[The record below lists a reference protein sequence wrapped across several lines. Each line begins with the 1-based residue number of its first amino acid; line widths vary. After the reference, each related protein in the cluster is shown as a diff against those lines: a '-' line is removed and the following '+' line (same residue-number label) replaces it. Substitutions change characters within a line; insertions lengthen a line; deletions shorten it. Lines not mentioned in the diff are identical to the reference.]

1 MSVLPQELQ
10 DKIFMYLDYST
21 LVECRDFQS
30 PFIQKYSEF
39 STLEEAVENGNTAN
53 VTWLLEKGVKPK
65 YDIIAIA
72 RKYKY
77 NELAN
82 WLIQNR
88 TKYKNLDKMI
98 TRYEQCP
105 QFAVMEWCF
114 YLGSKTQKCW

>member
-1 MSVLPQELQ
+1 MNILKISKFSNTEISFTLP
-10 DKIFMYLDYST
+10 
-21 LVECRDFQS
+21 
-30 PFIQKYSEF
+30 IQIPRE
-39 STLEEAVENGNTAN
+39 
-53 VTWLLEKGVKPK
+53 

-72 RKYKY
+72 QKYKY
-77 NELAN
+77 NDLAN

-114 YLGSKTQKCW
+114 YLGSKTQTYW